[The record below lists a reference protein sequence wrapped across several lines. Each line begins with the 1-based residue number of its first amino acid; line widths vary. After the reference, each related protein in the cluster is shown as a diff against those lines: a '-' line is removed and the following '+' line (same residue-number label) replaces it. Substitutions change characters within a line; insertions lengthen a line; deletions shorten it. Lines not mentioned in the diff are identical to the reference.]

1 MEDHSHRLRRSH
13 GGVDLCILCHNRLAP
28 PGLWH
33 EARRDLSVIEHIS
46 SLSPVEVSDGCPEL
60 HLKLGDLG
68 SEDMMLM
75 MLLECYGL
83 SIPPH
88 VVATTRQNA
97 DLWAAGHYCHLV
109 TDMAANPA
117 PRTCMNIAWGMHNEE
132 MHVQS
137 ENAIL
142 IEDDV
147 AGLSPSLEVV
157 AACLHAWSVSPCRDP
172 SLACFDLQVD
182 VLTRLRIDGT

>member
-1 MEDHSHRLRRSH
+1 MEDHSHHLRHSH

-33 EARRDLSVIEHIS
+33 EARRGPSVIEHIS
-46 SLSPVEVSDGCPEL
+46 SFSPVEVSDGCPEL

-68 SEDMMLM
+68 SEYYMMLM
-75 MLLECYGL
+75 LL
-83 SIPPH
+83 

-97 DLWAAGHYCHLV
+97 DLWAAGHYCHPV
-109 TDMAANPA
+109 TDMAVNPA
-117 PRTCMNIAWGMHNEE
+117 PRTCMNIAWGVHNEE
-132 MHVQS
+132 MHVQP
-137 ENAIL
+137 ENAIS
-142 IEDDV
+142 IEDDA

-172 SLACFDLQVD
+172 CLACFDLQVD